1 MYLTKIE
8 DAYIGA
14 RYLPRR
20 YEKNEVKTMLDFV
33 KEVFK
38 KLSREFEVY
47 IESGRKALEQL
58 KKYTEIG
65 REVKRIV
72 NEVLGDVKVYVFGS
86 VVEGRYTAMGD
97 IDMLIVVNNMDRK
110 EIYKVKAII
119 YKNIDAPIELHVA
132 SNDEFENWY
141 KRFIHKLEEVV

>member
-1 MYLTKIE
+1 VYLTKIE

-14 RYLPRR
+14 KYLPRR

-33 KEVFK
+33 KEAFK

>member
-1 MYLTKIE
+1 M
-8 DAYIGA
+8 
-14 RYLPRR
+14 
-20 YEKNEVKTMLDFV
+20 
-33 KEVFK
+33 
-38 KLSREFEVY
+38 Y

-58 KKYTEIG
+58 KKYMEIR

-72 NEVLGDVKVYVFGS
+72 NEVLGDAKVYVFGS
-86 VVEGRYTAMGD
+86 VVEGRYTAMSD

>member
-14 RYLPRR
+14 KYLPRR

-33 KEVFK
+33 KEAFK

>member
-1 MYLTKIE
+1 VYLTKIE

>member
-1 MYLTKIE
+1 
-8 DAYIGA
+8 
-14 RYLPRR
+14 
-20 YEKNEVKTMLDFV
+20 
-33 KEVFK
+33 
-38 KLSREFEVY
+38 VY

-58 KKYTEIG
+58 KKYMEIR

-72 NEVLGDVKVYVFGS
+72 NEVLGDAKVYVFGS
-86 VVEGRYTAMGD
+86 VVEGRYTAMSD